1 MLESTSREKVLKKI
15 RNALTDKVA
24 NPFPSLDFESLVHV
38 QPAET
43 PEINFAHAFTANG
56 GHFVFCENEAALM
69 ANLSSFV
76 KELSLNKVFAAD
88 EKITGYLG
96 SAGIN
101 FSSEQKNLIEGDVAF
116 TSCEALIART
126 GSVLVSSRQKGG
138 RKPLVA
144 SPVHAVIAS
153 ASQIVPDIKDALI
166 LVRNA
171 YRGQL
176 PSMLSFVSGP
186 SRTADIEKT
195 LVTGAHGPKAIYVF
209 LLDDAAAPITV

>member
-24 NPFPSLDFESLVHV
+24 NPFPNLDFESPVYV

-43 PEINFAHAFTANG
+43 PEINFAHAFAAIG
-56 GHFVFCENEAALM
+56 GHFVFCENEAALT

-76 KELSLNKVFAAD
+76 KELSLKNVFTAD
-88 EKITGYLG
+88 EKIAAYLQQ
-96 SAGIN
+96 AGIN
-101 FSSEQKNLIEGDVAF
+101 FSSDQKSLVSGDVSF
-116 TSCEALIART
+116 TRCEALVART
-126 GSVLVSSRQKGG
+126 GGILVSSRIQGG
-138 RKPLVA
+138 RKSVVA
-144 SPVHAVIAS
+144 SPVHAVIAY
-153 ASQIVPDIKDALI
+153 ASQIVPDIKDALTH
-166 LVRNA
+166 VRNF

-176 PSMLSFVSGP
+176 PSMLSFLSGP

-209 LLDDAAAPITV
+209 LLDDASSGTAV